1 MSSITK
7 GPPSSNDVLST
18 EESGWTTYFDDF
30 FNNHVDNKCSMPL
43 SGVPCSSLVSDAA
56 SLVEKKVASAIQ
68 VEEFSV
74 NKKSKR
80 TSFKKRKDAIT
91 ALIDDALE
99 DTATSSLN
107 SPKEKGNISGQGD
120 EQNEMSFKGR
130 NSDCTESKERGLW
143 LISSFVNGHILL
155 ESADET

>member
-7 GPPSSNDVLST
+7 GPPSSNDVLSS

-30 FNNHVDNKCSMPL
+30 FNNHVDNNFF
-43 SGVPCSSLVSDAA
+43 GR
-56 SLVEKKVASAIQ
+56 EKVASAIQ
-68 VEEFSV
+68 VEEFSL

-120 EQNEMSFKGR
+120 EQNEMSFKGGIEIAR
-130 NSDCTESKERGLW
+130 SQRREA
-143 LISSFVNGHILL
+143 F
-155 ESADET
+155 A

>member
-7 GPPSSNDVLST
+7 APPSSNDALSS

-43 SGVPCSSLVSDAA
+43 SALSSSSLVSDAA
-56 SLVEKKVASAIQ
+56 SLVQKKVASAIQ
-68 VEEFSV
+68 VQDFSV

-91 ALIDDALE
+91 AFIDDALE

-107 SPKEKGNISGQGD
+107 STKV
-120 EQNEMSFKGR
+120 F
-130 NSDCTESKERGLW
+130 
-143 LISSFVNGHILL
+143 H
-155 ESADET
+155 

>member
-7 GPPSSNDVLST
+7 APPSSNDVLSS

-43 SGVPCSSLVSDAA
+43 SGLSSSSLVSDAA

-91 ALIDDALE
+91 AFIDDALE

-107 SPKEKGNISGQGD
+107 STKEKGNISGQQN
-120 EQNEMSFKGR
+120 EQNEKSSKGR
-130 NSDCTESKERGLW
+130 NSDCTESKKIGLC
-143 LISSFVNGHILL
+143 LICSFVNGRELSMLI
-155 ESADET
+155 T

>member
-7 GPPSSNDVLST
+7 GPPSSNDVLSS

-68 VEEFSV
+68 VEEFSL

-107 SPKEKGNISGQGD
+107 SPKVH
-120 EQNEMSFKGR
+120 SFF
-130 NSDCTESKERGLW
+130 SQPFFFF
-143 LISSFVNGHILL
+143 SFFPTIFFFIVQVF
-155 ESADET
+155 

>member
-1 MSSITK
+1 
-7 GPPSSNDVLST
+7 
-18 EESGWTTYFDDF
+18 
-30 FNNHVDNKCSMPL
+30 MPL
-43 SGVPCSSLVSDAA
+43 SAVACSSLVSDAA
-56 SLVEKKVASAIQ
+56 SLVEKKVASTLQ

-107 SPKEKGNISGQGD
+107 SPK
-120 EQNEMSFKGR
+120 
-130 NSDCTESKERGLW
+130 
-143 LISSFVNGHILL
+143 VH
-155 ESADET
+155 